1 MSNKQ
6 TKNFNYL
13 INNFSNLFSKR
24 NISYTPIIT
33 EEASEQKKMA
43 LITENM
49 DLEREYSPSMWS
61 TRFPSAQEVLQHHIN
76 FVTTASEVV
85 VNNIPHKLEIEYG
98 STPGQK
104 LDILGTDLPDDSP
117 ILVFVHGGYWQE
129 LSREVSR
136 YPAQPLHR
144 FRIKTIVVG
153 YDLCPAATLPEII
166 DQILNAARF
175 VFEYAEK
182 MGSRGVY
189 FAGHSAGAHLVA
201 KLLSNSDF
209 LENTPGSRRLQGAF
223 LISGIFDVRE
233 LVHTTMNI
241 AIQLPREWA
250 VPLSPQFDCFTHLQA
265 RKVRVYILAAQ
276 NDSPKFKKQSR
287 EFYELLY
294 NTCLMQ
300 NMYLEIKDDMD
311 HFDIVECFAN
321 NDNYLK
327 NLLVHDIR
335 KHL

>member
-1 MSNKQ
+1 
-6 TKNFNYL
+6 
-13 INNFSNLFSKR
+13 
-24 NISYTPIIT
+24 
-33 EEASEQKKMA
+33 MA
-43 LITENM
+43 LITDEI

-61 TRFPSAQEVLQHHIN
+61 KRFSSSQEVTEHHVN
-76 FVTTASEVV
+76 VVTAASEAVI
-85 VNNIPHKLEIEYG
+85 NNVPHKLEIEYG
-98 STPGQK
+98 ATPGQK

-117 ILVFVHGGYWQE
+117 ILVFIHGGYWQM
-129 LSREVSR
+129 LSREASR
-136 YPAQPLHR
+136 YLAQPLHR

-153 YDLCPAATLPEII
+153 YDLCPVATLPEIVN
-166 DQILNAARF
+166 QIQNAAKF

-209 LENTPGSRRLQGAF
+209 LDSTEGSQRLQGAF
-223 LISGIFDVRE
+223 LISGIFDLRE
-233 LVHTTMNI
+233 VVHTSVNL
-241 AIQLPREWA
+241 AVQLPIEWS

-265 RKVRVYILAAQ
+265 RKVRVYILAGQ
-276 NDSPKFKKQSR
+276 YDSPTFKKQSR
-287 EFYELLY
+287 EFYELLH

-300 NMYLEIKDDMD
+300 NMYLEIKDNFD
-311 HFDIVECFAN
+311 HFDIVECFALD
-321 NDNYLK
+321 DNYLK